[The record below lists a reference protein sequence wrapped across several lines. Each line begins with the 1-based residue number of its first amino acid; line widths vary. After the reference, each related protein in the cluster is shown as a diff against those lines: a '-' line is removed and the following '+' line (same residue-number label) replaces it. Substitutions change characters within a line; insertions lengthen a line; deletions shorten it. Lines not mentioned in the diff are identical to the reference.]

1 MISWHLVLLQIPVKV
16 SKVQI
21 VHTWKVMKSYLSGHN
36 LQFIVRL
43 LMYSRQLQWF
53 SLSWSPAPAPSPR
66 VTSETWYL
74 RAQVWGTVG
83 CVVCAPEEIITELW
97 QKCLCCCSELVRT
110 QSRASL
116 LPPASHD
123 PERCRHAAK
132 KRAGPNWKTIELFL
146 TWIRGEALDYW
157 IGCEYISCKCFAL
170 KRTCSKCFAGRVVK
184 CFALLSLPR
193 LWDINA
199 LLWVD

>member
-53 SLSWSPAPAPSPR
+53 SLSWSPAPAP
-66 VTSETWYL
+66 VLSETWYL
-74 RAQVWGTVG
+74 WPRCGV
-83 CVVCAPEEIITELW
+83 CCVCAGGNNNSTELW
-97 QKCLCCCSELVRT
+97 QKCLCCCSCSELVRT

-146 TWIRGEALDYW
+146 TWIRGEAASRGAGARAQAGICSPL
-157 IGCEYISCKCFAL
+157 ISRAG
-170 KRTCSKCFAGRVVK
+170 TEDCSNTNTQRMYFQVPTVR
-184 CFALLSLPR
+184 S
-193 LWDINA
+193 NS
-199 LLWVD
+199 